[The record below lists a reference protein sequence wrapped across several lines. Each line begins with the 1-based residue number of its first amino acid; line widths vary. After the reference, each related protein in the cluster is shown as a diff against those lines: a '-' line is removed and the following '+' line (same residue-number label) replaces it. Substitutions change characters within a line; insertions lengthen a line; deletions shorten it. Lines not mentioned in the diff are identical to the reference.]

1 MRSSLRAASVS
12 SSGGQPLLR
21 MARCG
26 VDSDRFAL
34 VTMDKG
40 DDGGP
45 FSPRYLIVSALRI
58 TGHVDLAV
66 LQGASAA
73 RTSG

>member
-1 MRSSLRAASVS
+1 MTDTSVAQDQEPKRYPLSLT
-12 SSGGQPLLR
+12 QEW
-21 MARCG
+21 
-26 VDSDRFAL
+26 F

>member
-1 MRSSLRAASVS
+1 
-12 SSGGQPLLR
+12 